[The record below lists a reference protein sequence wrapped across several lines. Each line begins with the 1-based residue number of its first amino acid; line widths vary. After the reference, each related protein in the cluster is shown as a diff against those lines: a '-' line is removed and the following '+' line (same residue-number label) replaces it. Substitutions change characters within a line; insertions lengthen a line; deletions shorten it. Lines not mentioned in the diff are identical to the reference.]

1 MTGPSGS
8 TSGAA
13 GRLLWVAFA
22 LPAFGSA
29 FLVFW
34 IEPLFTKLL
43 LPVLGGVPAVWNT
56 ALMYYQA
63 ALLAGYL
70 YAHVTVRLLGPRR
83 QAVLHV
89 AVTALVLVTL
99 PLTGPEATGAAVERP
114 VAWVLGTLTGS
125 LAAPFVLLA
134 ATAPLLQ
141 RWLAAVDTS
150 RRLEPYTLYAVS
162 NVGSFGA
169 LLAFPLLLE
178 PRVPAEG
185 QLLAWSWGLGVV
197 ALLLAACVGVVWRL
211 GRDGGGRQVG
221 EEVDSLGDAPA
232 AEGAEEAGAVRAGER
247 AGGAPGIGTRLRWLV
262 LSFVPS
268 SLLLGVTA
276 HLSTDVAALPLLWI
290 APLGLYLLT
299 FVVAFG
305 RPDAEPSPG
314 GPTATVHAVFVT
326 AFVLLAFWRLEWRL
340 AWAIPFHLGVFTLT
354 ALVLHRR
361 LAAARPAPER
371 LTEFYLWVAFGG
383 VLGGA
388 FNALAAPVLF
398 DSVVEYELVLVA
410 ACFLRPSAARRS
422 DGALVRA
429 GRGAVALLPALLLA
443 GALGLGIVPVADT
456 GSLAFWL
463 VTVVAAIGC
472 LLLRRS
478 AWRLGLALA
487 SLAVAA
493 TALTGTSETVL
504 HADRSFFGSHRVTAE
519 EDPRS
524 HVLYHGTTVHGAQLR
539 APDVRRIPTTYYHPA
554 GPAGWVFETLGPEL
568 AGSEIAVIGL
578 GTGSLV
584 CHGRPGQRW
593 TLYEI
598 DPEIERIATDR
609 RLFSFLADCGPSV
622 AVETGDARVSLAR
635 EPPGRFSLIVLDA
648 FNSDAI
654 PVHLLTREAL
664 AVYRRALAPG
674 GVLLFHVSNRYLD
687 LEPVLARLAAETG
700 MAGRFAAHEA
710 AAARQEREL
719 ASSSEWIVLA
729 DRRGGLGA
737 LATDARW
744 RPLRGSGGPLWTDDH
759 TAIVELFR

>member
-8 TSGAA
+8 TPGAA
-13 GRLLWVAFA
+13 GRLLWAAFA

-89 AVTALVLVTL
+89 AVTAVVLVTL

-114 VAWVLGTLTGS
+114 VAWVLGTLTAS

-141 RWLAAVDTS
+141 RWLAAVDVS

-197 ALLLAACVGVVWRL
+197 ALLLAACAGVVWRL
-211 GRDGGGRQVG
+211 GRDGGGREVG
-221 EEVDSLGDAPA
+221 EEVDRVRDGPA
-232 AEGAEEAGAVRAGER
+232 AEEAEGAGTVRSDGR
-247 AGGAPGIGTRLRWLV
+247 GPPGIGTRLRWLV

-305 RPDAEPSPG
+305 RLDADPSPG
-314 GPTATVHAVFVT
+314 GPTATVHAVLAT
-326 AFVLLAFWRLEWRL
+326 AFVLLVFWRLEWKL
-340 AWAIPFHLGVFTLT
+340 AWAIPFHLGIFTLT

-361 LAAARPAPER
+361 LAADRPAPER

-410 ACFLRPSAARRS
+410 ACFLRPSTALRS
-422 DGALVRA
+422 HGGLVRA
-429 GRGAVALLPALLLA
+429 WRGAVALLPALLLA

-456 GSLAFWL
+456 GSVAFWL
-463 VTVVAAIGC
+463 VTAAAAIGC

-478 AWRLGLALA
+478 AWRFGLALA

-493 TALTGTSETVL
+493 VAVTGPSETVL

-539 APDVRRIPTTYYHPA
+539 APDERRIPTTYYHPA
-554 GPAGWVFETLGPEL
+554 GPAGWVFGTLGPEL
-568 AGSEIAVIGL
+568 EGKEIAVIGL
-578 GTGSLV
+578 GTGSLA

-593 TLYEI
+593 TFYEI
-598 DPEIERIATDR
+598 DPEIERIATD
-609 RLFSFLADCGPSV
+609 
-622 AVETGDARVSLAR
+622 
-635 EPPGRFSLIVLDA
+635 
-648 FNSDAI
+648 
-654 PVHLLTREAL
+654 
-664 AVYRRALAPG
+664 
-674 GVLLFHVSNRYLD
+674 
-687 LEPVLARLAAETG
+687 
-700 MAGRFAAHEA
+700 
-710 AAARQEREL
+710 REL

-729 DRRGGLGA
+729 DRRRELGA

-744 RPLRGSGGPLWTDDH
+744 RPLRGSGAPLWTDDH